1 MTRSRTAATAD
12 AARVQDHEEAVTADW
27 QLNYRAEDHAD
38 EGGGDAADAAEAEND
53 MKPKSVVRN
62 NMTCR
67 VAVMEAAAEN
77 MPIDAPYGHVSS
89 RVKAMNEKLAQVRT
103 PDFPNGIHASD
114 TVLCNAKTGI
124 IAVEL
129 KAFHTRSR
137 AEQFV
142 TGDNL
147 GDANADLNAACQSAQ
162 IALDENLRFKQLSD
176 SDKKKELDRKEAAMK
191 EATMAREAGAMG
203 LSQATMDARGGGVR
217 TSPIPK
223 AMTPAELFEYGGSS
237 SSSSSSSNAPP
248 LPSAADKLVSV
259 MQEEVKSKTQSE
271 SAKAEIALKTEARL
285 QIEGEA
291 RAKERA
297 EELSIS
303 KNRAESEM
311 SVAEKRMAH
320 EAARGVEDCK
330 RLALESKSSAEVALL
345 KATSE
350 ASALE
355 SKTAAEA
362 HSMMTSADAAAAAT
376 RATAEATR
384 ATAEGNAAAEQ
395 TRAQAAL
402 EDAKARTAMA
412 AAQVTQNEILKMLMS
427 RMPAAAP

>member
-1 MTRSRTAATAD
+1 MTRTRTAATAD

-27 QLNYRAEDHAD
+27 QLNHRAEDHGD

-89 RVKAMNEKLAQVRT
+89 RVKAMNEKLAQVCT

-114 TVLCNAKTGI
+114 TVLCHQTNGI

-129 KAFHTRSR
+129 KAFETRSR
-137 AEQFV
+137 GEQFF

-223 AMTPAELFEYGGSS
+223 AMTPAELFEYGS

-376 RATAEATR
+376 RATAE
-384 ATAEGNAAAEQ
+384 GNAAAEQ

-402 EDAKARTAMA
+402 EDAKARSAMA
-412 AAQVTQNEILKMLMS
+412 AAQVQQNEIMKMLMG
-427 RMPAAAP
+427 RMMPGAAP